1 MKSFVA
7 LFTVFFCSFV
17 FAEDCSTT
25 IKSSDTMRYNKSS
38 IEVPSS
44 CSTFTVTLQNTG
56 TLPKNIMGHNWVLS
70 KESDAKGVVKDGA
83 SQGLANDYVT
93 PGDKRVIANTKVTG
107 AKEST
112 SVTFDVSQLS
122 KDEAYLYFCSFPG
135 HMSMLN
141 GKLKLI

>member
-17 FAEDCSTT
+17 FADDCSTT
-25 IKSSDTMRYNKSS
+25 IESSDTMRYNKST

-70 KESDAKGVVKDGA
+70 KESDAKAVVKDGA
-83 SQGLANDYVT
+83 SQGLANDYVA

-107 AKEST
+107 AKESA

-122 KDEAYLYFCSFPG
+122 KDEDYLYFCSFPG